1 MSWRMKP
8 ARKCRSFQTA
18 AALQNCEPIRF
29 YQRAITAP
37 SKRSAQ
43 IQYIMYTTT
52 ARVKGG
58 GRNEIC
64 NVLWRQKILPP
75 DNIKQIYHGARLIWE
90 RASEQLADT
99 TLRYYRFTK
108 NGLLCPYVISRGTD
122 KEAKFFNVHGQNIFT
137 VSFSNF
143 LDDNESASFLWND
156 TPLYGVHV
164 LNDGAIVESETAWY
178 IEGGET
184 AESFICHTFA
194 PELTDTVEQWGN
206 IFSKMSNYLFA
217 HPNRPNFNGGGGMIP
232 MHFLWVT

>member
-1 MSWRMKP
+1 M
-8 ARKCRSFQTA
+8 
-18 AALQNCEPIRF
+18 
-29 YQRAITAP
+29 
-37 SKRSAQ
+37 
-43 IQYIMYTTT
+43 
-52 ARVKGG
+52 
-58 GRNEIC
+58 
-64 NVLWRQKILPP
+64 
-75 DNIKQIYHGARLIWE
+75 
-90 RASEQLADT
+90 
-99 TLRYYRFTK
+99 
-108 NGLLCPYVISRGTD
+108 PYVISRGTD

-232 MHFLWVT
+232 MHFPMGYIEGVAQAETVSRPPMLAYIKDGKLVTDTGYAVLAVCGESMVWKNHRKGARRYIYPGFDEQQSANYQLHERGEGPPVLYGWRLCYILFNT

>member
-1 MSWRMKP
+1 MKY
-8 ARKCRSFQTA
+8 A
-18 AALQNCEPIRF
+18 
-29 YQRAITAP
+29 
-37 SKRSAQ
+37 
-43 IQYIMYTTT
+43 MYY
-52 ARVKGG
+52 GG
-58 GRNEIC
+58 K
-64 NVLWRQKILPP
+64 KILPP

-232 MHFLWVT
+232 MHFPMGYIEGVAQAETVSRPPMLAYIKDGKLVTDTGYAVSQWCVQRVHISAAAVLTHTEKSPKGR